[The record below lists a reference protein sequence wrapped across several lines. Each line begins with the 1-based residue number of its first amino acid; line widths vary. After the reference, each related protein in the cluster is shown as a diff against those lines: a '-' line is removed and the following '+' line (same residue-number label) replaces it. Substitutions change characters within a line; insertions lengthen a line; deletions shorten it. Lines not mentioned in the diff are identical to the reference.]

1 MIQIES
7 KYILKHTSLS
17 LNTHSETT
25 SSQRCF
31 YLAQQLQFRNCN
43 WSFSN
48 LANENYKGEDNY
60 SKLGFRIFNC
70 FFFVLCLQLQSL
82 SKMYLT
88 SMKTWVFIFIGGR
101 LFTEG
106 MEECYITSTAWYYI
120 DSFGETK
127 QFLGVVL
134 AAYSIA
140 CMVTAPLTGR
150 LADRFGYIKCIII
163 FCQLMKFC
171 GYVVYSISLSPYFPL
186 FGRFISGIGNGAA
199 GILFG
204 QLALYT
210 REKYRVQLVIFL
222 EALYTTGTVFG
233 AAFSNFMTFNRSIL
247 GWQIDAGN
255 SPGIVLAVVSFV
267 MLVLSLFLPSQLG
280 DEILDDGPLL
290 ISCHNERDFPAD
302 NDEDDHRPARS
313 PRDDSSTRHHSPAR
327 SSRDVSPARSSRDI
341 SPARSSRD
349 VYPARSSRDIS
360 PVRSS
365 GDVYPARSSRDNSPA
380 RSSRD
385 NSPARSSRDDSSARH
400 HSRSTVTC
408 LFFLLFLTV
417 SYSTSTNF
425 NSPLLAHKQLHL
437 PFVYVKWLFT
447 VSSMFSLV
455 LFLSLYIAS
464 EYFDERKLL
473 FLLMFMQIP
482 VIAILSYFAY
492 SWESVSKI
500 GDGYILI
507 VYICLGSPAYFSFSL
522 ISPLMSKITDPR
534 KTAFYQGLC
543 VATWQIGF
551 MISRICSGF
560 AFAFAKM
567 SMLFF
572 CLGLAASWLVGAVW
586 FARVY
591 FKLSFLQKAKS

>member
-1 MIQIES
+1 
-7 KYILKHTSLS
+7 
-17 LNTHSETT
+17 
-25 SSQRCF
+25 
-31 YLAQQLQFRNCN
+31 
-43 WSFSN
+43 
-48 LANENYKGEDNY
+48 
-60 SKLGFRIFNC
+60 
-70 FFFVLCLQLQSL
+70 
-82 SKMYLT
+82 
-88 SMKTWVFIFIGGR
+88 MKTWVFIFIGGR

-280 DEILDDGPLL
+280 DEILDDGL

-302 NDEDDHRPARS
+302 NDEDDHR
-313 PRDDSSTRHHSPAR
+313 
-327 SSRDVSPARSSRDI
+327 
-341 SPARSSRD
+341 PARSSRD

-425 NSPLLAHKQLHL
+425 NSPLLAHKQFHL

-551 MISRICSGF
+551 MISRIGSGF

>member
-1 MIQIES
+1 
-7 KYILKHTSLS
+7 
-17 LNTHSETT
+17 
-25 SSQRCF
+25 
-31 YLAQQLQFRNCN
+31 
-43 WSFSN
+43 
-48 LANENYKGEDNY
+48 
-60 SKLGFRIFNC
+60 
-70 FFFVLCLQLQSL
+70 
-82 SKMYLT
+82 
-88 SMKTWVFIFIGGR
+88 MKTWVFIFIGGR

-313 PRDDSSTRHHSPAR
+313 PRDDSSTRHHSP
-327 SSRDVSPARSSRDI
+327 
-341 SPARSSRD
+341 
-349 VYPARSSRDIS
+349 
-360 PVRSS
+360 VRSS

-551 MISRICSGF
+551 MMSRMCSGF